1 MVTFNY
7 FTSDKASTKFQGKI
21 GFVNIFLTIDYFFI
35 VLGHNADLE
44 DVGELIPYVLVDD
57 GCRPDP

>member
-21 GFVNIFLTIDYFFI
+21 GFVNNFSHNFSLI
-35 VLGHNADLE
+35 VFCGHNADLG
-44 DVGELIPYVLVDD
+44 DQLLVEA
-57 GCRPDP
+57 RRTRLAN